1 MPIDLGMTFWLW
13 FESFK
18 NKMCFCSISILMLDT
33 TVILMKLSR
42 TNDVFILSHS

>member
-18 NKMCFCSISILMLDT
+18 NKMFFSISILMLDT
-33 TVILMKLSR
+33 TVILKKLSR
-42 TNDVFILSHS
+42 ANDVFILSHS